1 MISRSWGWK
10 GTESGHFPN
19 RIAFAKHLASLAAS
33 YLWIPPCNVSK
44 NENCA
49 LLTPRTLPL
58 INNRTF
64 FGVSIYPIYSNGIL
78 YKWKRHTIL
87 KLNFIWSEIS
97 WHQVSQGTVIAHID
111 QFKFTFLICQQP
123 CKNHFYLFGSDKTA
137 TKKNFF
143 FFQ

>member
-1 MISRSWGWK
+1 MTLNSHGKNRRGLWLAVRRVDIKILGVK
-10 GTESGHFPN
+10 GN
-19 RIAFAKHLASLAAS
+19 RIRTLSKQNSFCKALASLAAS
-33 YLWIPPCNVSK
+33 YLWKLPCDVSK

-49 LLTPRTLPL
+49 LLTPRMLPL

-78 YKWKRHTIL
+78 YKWKRRTIL

-111 QFKFTFLICQQP
+111 QFKFAFLIC
-123 CKNHFYLFGSDKTA
+123 
-137 TKKNFF
+137 
-143 FFQ
+143 

>member
-1 MISRSWGWK
+1 MTLNSHGKNRRGLWLAVKRIDIKILGVK
-10 GTESGHFPN
+10 GN
-19 RIAFAKHLASLAAS
+19 RIRTLSKQNSFCKAFSVTGCQLLM
-33 YLWIPPCNVSK
+33 

-49 LLTPRTLPL
+49 LLTTRTLPL

-78 YKWKRHTIL
+78 YKWKRLTIL

-111 QFKFTFLICQQP
+111 QFKFTFLIC
-123 CKNHFYLFGSDKTA
+123 
-137 TKKNFF
+137 
-143 FFQ
+143 